1 MLIGQIAAKA
11 GVNIQTLR
19 YYERRGLL
27 PRVRRSAS
35 GYRKYEDGTVPLV
48 RFIKK
53 AQELGFSLREI
64 GELID
69 LREARS
75 RSQLKVRRL
84 AERKIGDID
93 RRISELSAIRND
105 LVGLVEKCKAVGTK
119 EDCVIIAA
127 MDDAGTPG
135 CCDSET

>member
-35 GYRKYEDGTVPLV
+35 GYRKYEDATVPRV

-64 GELID
+64 GELIA
-69 LREARS
+69 LRETRS

-84 AERKIGDID
+84 AEQKIATID
-93 RRISELSAIRND
+93 RRITDLTAIRAELID
-105 LVGLVEKCKAVGTK
+105 LVEKCKAKGTN
-119 EDCVIIAA
+119 EDCVIIGA
-127 MDDAGTPG
+127 MDDGTAA
-135 CCDSET
+135 CCSSSE

>member
-27 PRVRRSAS
+27 PRVGRSAS
-35 GYRKYEDGTVPLV
+35 GYRKYEDATVPLV

-64 GELID
+64 GELIE
-69 LREARS
+69 LRETRS
-75 RSQLKVRRL
+75 RSQLKVRRI
-84 AERKIGDID
+84 AEEKIEAID
-93 RRISELSAIRND
+93 RRISELMAIRSD
-105 LVGLVEKCKAVGTK
+105 LVGLVEKCKATGTK
-119 EDCVIIAA
+119 ADCVILAA
-127 MDDAGTPG
+127 IDDVTAADWCRSTV
-135 CCDSET
+135 

>member
-27 PRVRRSAS
+27 PGVRRSAS

-64 GELID
+64 GELIE
-69 LREARS
+69 LRETRA
-75 RSQLKVRRL
+75 RSQLKVRRF
-84 AERKIGDID
+84 AEQKIGEID
-93 RRISELSAIRND
+93 RRISELTAIRND
-105 LVGLVEKCKAVGTK
+105 LVGLVEKCKAAGTK

-127 MDDAGTPG
+127 MDHGGVPG
-135 CCDSET
+135 CCSSRE

>member
-64 GELID
+64 GELIA

-84 AERKIGDID
+84 AEQKIEEID
-93 RRISELSAIRND
+93 RRLSELTAIRND

-119 EDCVIIAA
+119 EDCVIITA
-127 MDDAGTPG
+127 MDDRAVG
-135 CCDSET
+135 CCSSKA

>member
-35 GYRKYEDGTVPLV
+35 GYRKYEDGTIPLV
-48 RFIKK
+48 RFIKR

-64 GELID
+64 GELIE
-69 LREARS
+69 LRETRS

-84 AERKIGDID
+84 AEEKIGEID
-93 RRISELSAIRND
+93 RRINELTAIRTD
-105 LVGLVEKCKAVGTK
+105 LVGLVEKCKAVGAK
-119 EDCVIIAA
+119 QDCVIIAA
-127 MDDAGTPG
+127 MDDAAAPG
-135 CCDSET
+135 CCGSTE